1 MNNDAPHVATIR
13 QPGRWPDRALG
24 LVLATRLLAVLA
36 GPVTLYLV
44 ATRRTLPEQGFFFV
58 LVNVQA
64 LASLVEL
71 GVGTIVVQFISHES
85 PSLHWRRDG
94 ALDGEPAALERAL
107 GVVRQGWRWYGIL
120 ALLLLLAVPVGLG
133 AFDAAAAR
141 AGVSFAA
148 AWTVVVVGTAAY
160 LPLVPLLCTLEG
172 AHGLLRVQSM
182 RLVQSTTAIL
192 ALWIGLVGVGAL
204 EAVSMFALC
213 WLVIPAAWLLWKHRA
228 FVAQALRARSS
239 EPSLAAAQWRTG
251 GIWLVLW
258 AAPQLLPQLV
268 LAARGAADAGRIGMS
283 LAIATAPVT
292 LAGAWLQSRYPQ
304 YAATLARSGRQAL
317 DDLARRAGAR
327 ALGVCALGGMAA
339 TGAAWLI
346 HRFLPRFS
354 DRLLSPALVAALCAT
369 GLGWIAIHALAAYL
383 RAERREP
390 LFAGAALGAGLT
402 IVATAFAAPRGAE
415 IATLVYSLAVLALA
429 VPIVSIAFRAER
441 AKRVDVR
448 PDVSGD

>member
-1 MNNDAPHVATIR
+1 MDDDASHRAPVRRA
-13 QPGRWPDRALG
+13 GWWPDHGLG
-24 LVLATRLLAVLA
+24 LVLATRLLTVLA

-44 ATRRTLPEQGFFFV
+44 ATRRTLAEQGFFFV

-71 GVGTIVVQFISHES
+71 GAGTIVVQFISHES
-85 PSLHWRRDG
+85 PSLRWRRDG
-94 ALDGEPAALERAL
+94 ALDGESAALARAL
-107 GVVRQGWRWYGIL
+107 GVVRQGWRWYGAL
-120 ALLLLLAVPVGLG
+120 ALLLLLAVPIGLR
-133 AFDAAAAR
+133 AFDAAATR
-141 AGVSFAA
+141 AGVNFGA

-192 ALWIGLVGVGAL
+192 ALWAGLVGVSAL
-204 EAVSMFALC
+204 VAVSMFALC
-213 WLVIPAAWLLWKHRA
+213 WLVVPAAWLLWSHRA
-228 FVAQALRARSS
+228 FVAQALGAPSGV
-239 EPSLAAAQWRTG
+239 PSLAAAQWRTG
-251 GIWLVLW
+251 GIWLMLW

-304 YAATLARSGRQAL
+304 YAATLARSGRRAL
-317 DDLARRAGAR
+317 DELARRAGAR
-327 ALGVCALGGMAA
+327 ALGVCALGGTAA

-346 HRFLPRFS
+346 HRFLPRLG
-354 DRLLSPALVAALCAT
+354 DRLLSPSLVAALCAT

-390 LFAGAALGAGLT
+390 LFAATALGTGLT
-402 IVATAFAAPRGAE
+402 VVATALAAPRGAE
-415 IATLVYSLAVLALA
+415 VATLVYSLVVLTVA

-441 AKRVDVR
+441 ARRMDLRTDV
-448 PDVSGD
+448 